1 MDEWQNRPGA
11 VPPPPPPM
19 QPGPIVRR
27 TSELPGVLV
36 LGGGALV
43 VIGVFL
49 PWITAA
55 GPAATATE
63 SGLKI
68 GTWGTLI
75 LGAFAIAR
83 GASLLRPETFKFSLG
98 TPIVGGALIL
108 VLMAIRWSSLQDAL
122 TYLRSFP
129 GVTASIGIGV
139 WVVVAGAVLV
149 IVGGV
154 LSAPSRR

>member
-1 MDEWQNRPGA
+1 
-11 VPPPPPPM
+11 M

>member
-1 MDEWQNRPGA
+1 MNEWQNRPGA

-19 QPGPIVRR
+19 QPGPIVPR
-27 TSELPGVLV
+27 TSELPGALV
-36 LGGGALV
+36 LGGGVLV

-49 PWITAA
+49 PWITAT

-139 WVVVAGAVLV
+139 WVVIAGASLV
-149 IVGGV
+149 VVGGV
-154 LSAPSRR
+154 LSGSARR